1 MILFFTRET
10 NLLML
15 DLMIKTGGYKSTA
28 LSKYN
33 LEFQINV

>member
-1 MILFFTRET
+1 
-10 NLLML
+10 ML